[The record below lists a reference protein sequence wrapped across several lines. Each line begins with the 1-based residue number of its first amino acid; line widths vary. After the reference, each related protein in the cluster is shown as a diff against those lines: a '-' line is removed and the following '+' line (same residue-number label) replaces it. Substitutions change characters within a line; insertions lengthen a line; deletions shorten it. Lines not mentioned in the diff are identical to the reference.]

1 MLKTLAEMAATIAAV
16 PLYIHYLPGIA
27 CADMEAALQT
37 GFALALLYLLLRPL
51 ARFLTGWLSCL
62 SLGLSNI
69 LVDAGLV
76 MLCAELM
83 KESFWVAGFR
93 YALLLALVINVARML
108 LGGLFE
114 KKK

>member
-51 ARFLTGWLSCL
+51 APFLTGWLSCL

-108 LGGLFE
+108 LGGLF
-114 KKK
+114 KKKK

>member
-1 MLKTLAEMAATIAAV
+1 MRIWRPPCK
-16 PLYIHYLPGIA
+16 
-27 CADMEAALQT
+27 T

-69 LVDAGLV
+69 LLDAGLV

-108 LGGLFE
+108 LGGLF
-114 KKK
+114 KKKK